1 MSTSNTDNILV
12 DILSNEFL
20 DKDGKKRFTQAHLDK
35 SKKLI
40 NIKAY
45 PEYFGDEIIDG
56 LLLSDNPFQLI
67 DESFIDWDGKK
78 LGNMTQNS
86 RVGGQNPKMKEI
98 KNDISTYGYKL
109 RNIPILVLDNGNGL
123 YTPINGRTRHEI
135 LKGYGFDNFICI
147 VYVADNIKTQLEIK
161 DTLSKMGLKTNAEN
175 DPAGNLMLEDVYS
188 EGVYAIDNR
197 FINLTGD
204 TDADY
209 LMVLDRIN
217 EVCGKGIFTL
227 DKRTAVA
234 TRIVNEFATSGRV
247 FSYSVKG
254 QPDNWMRKS
263 KFKNI
268 EAVYDKSGN
277 LIKRGIIYN
286 VVAASTLERS
296 MVNSVAMACNNRDCD
311 VRVIIHTG
319 TLTGYVASHTYVSR
333 IWRFRKDWAS
343 LLQDLSFGFFHNANH
358 SKSPI
363 SLYGALPAV
372 EKLSDMKKLQRFVSY
387 SSSSLDDLIA
397 NEYFDDGLEEV

>member
-1 MSTSNTDNILV
+1 MVLTIL
-12 DILSNEFL
+12 F
-20 DKDGKKRFTQAHLDK
+20 
-35 SKKLI
+35 
-40 NIKAY
+40 
-45 PEYFGDEIIDG
+45 
-56 LLLSDNPFQLI
+56 
-67 DESFIDWDGKK
+67 
-78 LGNMTQNS
+78 
-86 RVGGQNPKMKEI
+86 
-98 KNDISTYGYKL
+98 
-109 RNIPILVLDNGNGL
+109 VL
-123 YTPINGRTRHEI
+123 
-135 LKGYGFDNFICI
+135 F
-147 VYVADNIKTQLEIK
+147 
-161 DTLSKMGLKTNAEN
+161 

-263 KFKNI
+263 KF
-268 EAVYDKSGN
+268 
-277 LIKRGIIYN
+277 
-286 VVAASTLERS
+286 
-296 MVNSVAMACNNRDCD
+296 NRDCD